1 MKATK
6 KLILAAVSLVAAA
19 SLTVGS
25 TFAWFSYQSSV
36 ELGKV
41 EFSVDSGDENLQVA
55 VVAYDATNPV
65 TPDES
70 DFSYS
75 LSAELIKSKI
85 NGGTEVKYKPLTVS
99 GADASNTVAATDS
112 IALVN
117 EDKSNALPGSYAVF
131 DLVFR
136 YTPVKAD
143 GETAMP
149 SLVLNSDS
157 DISAKNIP
165 ADDESGVTIASST
178 SAWTDFDE
186 TDYGIALNEG
196 DPINARARDAA
207 RVAFLYDDK
216 GTTKNKV
223 WAPSEVFDNDINT
236 YTSDRARGFYRNNL
250 ASDYKVQRKDSVT
263 NSASPAPTYSSRIY
277 KSLENPTSVN
287 DFLYSK
293 IAEFPKLSGT
303 STSSQLR
310 VTVKVWLEGTDGDC
324 LESFQNDAFA
334 FTLKFRTSTIKNAS

>member
-6 KLILAAVSLVAAA
+6 KLIFAAVSLVAAA

-25 TFAWFSYQSSV
+25 TFAWFSFQSNV
-36 ELGKV
+36 ELAAV
-41 EFSVDSGDENLQVA
+41 QFSVDSGDENLQVA
-55 VVAYDATNPV
+55 VVAYGASDP
-65 TPDES
+65 ES
-70 DFSYS
+70 SEFSYS
-75 LSAELIKSKI
+75 LTEGQIKAKI
-85 NGGTEVKYKPLTVS
+85 NGGTEIKYKPLTVS
-99 GADASNTVAATDS
+99 GADASNTVAATDP
-112 IALVN
+112 IVLVH
-117 EDKSNALPGSYAVF
+117 EDKSNPLPGSYAVF

-143 GETAMP
+143 GETITMP

-157 DISAKNIP
+157 DISAGNIP
-165 ADDESGVTIASST
+165 ADDESGVTIPSLT
-178 SAWTDFDE
+178 SAWADFDE
-186 TDYGIALNEG
+186 TDYGVALNEG
-196 DPINARARDAA
+196 DLINARARDAA

-216 GTTKNKV
+216 GTTRNKV
-223 WAPSEVFDNDINT
+223 WAPSEAFDNDIKT
-236 YTSDRARGFYRNNL
+236 YTSDRARGFYLNNL
-250 ASDYKVQRKDSVT
+250 ASDYKVQTKDSVT
-263 NSASPAPTYSSRIY
+263 NSASPAPIYLSRIY

-324 LESFQNDAFA
+324 LESFQNDKFA
-334 FTLKFRTSTIKNAS
+334 FILKFRTSTIKNAS